1 MKTEKQIHISY
12 KISDTPK
19 DFSEDQQAIIQ
30 LAKDMAAN
38 AYAPYSNF
46 HVTAIALLKSGKVVK
61 GTNVE
66 NASYPVGICAERN
79 VLSHC
84 ISNYPEDKITCLA
97 IYADQDLGQPVPPC
111 GLCRQTLLEAEQR
124 QKNPIELLLIA
135 KNGTIFQINSCADLL
150 PLNFNSGF
158 LKK

>member
-12 KISDTPK
+12 KISDTPE
-19 DFSEDQQAIIQ
+19 DFSEPQQAIIQ
-30 LAKDMAAN
+30 LAKDMATS

-46 HVTAIALLKSGKVVK
+46 HVTAIALLQSGTVVK

-79 VLSHC
+79 VLAHC
-84 ISNYPEDKITCLA
+84 ISNYPDDIITSIA

-111 GLCRQTLLEAEQR
+111 GLCRQSLLEAEHRQR
-124 QKNPIELLLIA
+124 SSIELLLIA
-135 KNGTIFQINSCADLL
+135 KNGTIFQLHSCSDLL
-150 PLNFNSGF
+150 PLNFNAGF